1 MLTKM
6 VENYTGLSAEI
17 VDNLS
22 SGWVDNTQQCVILI
36 KNWSILLAEYI
47 KTAHKKADLCL
58 SRLFA
63 VFEVGQN
70 FLNIWKTK
78 VLWNACYSPI
88 KMSMR

>member
-47 KTAHKKADLCL
+47 KTDHKKAELFP
-58 SRLFA
+58 SRLFT
-63 VFEVGQN
+63 VFEVDQKI
-70 FLNIWKTK
+70 LTIWKT
-78 VLWNACYSPI
+78 I
-88 KMSMR
+88 IF

>member
-17 VDNLS
+17 GDNLS

-47 KTAHKKADLCL
+47 KTAHKKADLCR
-58 SRLFA
+58 SRFFT
-63 VFEVGQN
+63 VFKVGQN
-70 FLNIWKTK
+70 FLTIWKTM
-78 VLWNACYSPI
+78 I
-88 KMSMR
+88 F